1 MKILKI
7 LLSTLFVF
15 SFSGSVYAIDKNLG
29 DGWCSDVRI
38 HFFAGGAE
46 GDGFAGI
53 VQTGAENA
61 IRDTGADAEIL
72 YSEWQSDRMIQQLRE
87 AIGAGVDG
95 IGMMGHPGDDAI
107 MPLAKMASEAG
118 ILMMYQNVDVPAVR
132 AAFGGGYVGANLATQ
147 GKELARE
154 AIGAGVDGIGMMGH
168 PGDDAIMPLA
178 KMASEA
184 GILMMYQNVDVPA
197 VRAAYGGGY
206 VGANLATQGK
216 ELAREAIRRFDL
228 KAGDTAIVMVP
239 IGDYSRAQREDG
251 ARIIFEEHGMNV
263 VVLDGTPEQ
272 ATDPNLAIPV
282 FSAALAAN
290 PDTKIIV
297 HDGGQKLGNAEAYAK
312 AAGYGPGELLQ
323 IGFDTSPQIM
333 TAFENG
339 YVHLT
344 SDQQPF
350 LQGYLPVLA
359 LCQMKVLGTGALNQD
374 TGAGFVH
381 TENYKSVMELANAGL
396 R

>member
-1 MKILKI
+1 
-7 LLSTLFVF
+7 
-15 SFSGSVYAIDKNLG
+15 
-29 DGWCSDVRI
+29 
-38 HFFAGGAE
+38 
-46 GDGFAGI
+46 
-53 VQTGAENA
+53 
-61 IRDTGADAEIL
+61 
-72 YSEWQSDRMIQQLRE
+72 
-87 AIGAGVDG
+87 
-95 IGMMGHPGDDAI
+95 
-107 MPLAKMASEAG
+107 
-118 ILMMYQNVDVPAVR
+118 
-132 AAFGGGYVGANLATQ
+132 
-147 GKELARE
+147 
-154 AIGAGVDGIGMMGH
+154 MMGH